1 MDDADR
7 TVSNFIFVRTYILST
22 NFEAVLKIYFLEVS
36 LTLADFNYFL
46 HWKAPLFAAT
56 QFQRAALPSGTWLQ
70 LFDKPCQFS

>member
-46 HWKAPLFAAT
+46 H
-56 QFQRAALPSGTWLQ
+56 
-70 LFDKPCQFS
+70 